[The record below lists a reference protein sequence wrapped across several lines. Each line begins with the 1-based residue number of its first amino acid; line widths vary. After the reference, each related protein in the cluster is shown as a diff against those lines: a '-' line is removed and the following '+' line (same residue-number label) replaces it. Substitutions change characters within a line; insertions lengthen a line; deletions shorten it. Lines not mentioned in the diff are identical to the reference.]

1 MDLLPGLYTGLCA
14 LLLGAALRRWY
25 DPLPKRVLA
34 TYGLVLVLLFG
45 PALFGGALLLPLDNL
60 RGHVPFQD
68 LPATEPHGNLI
79 QGDLI
84 QLVTPSLAAAREAFA
99 QGRWP
104 LWNDKAGAGMPLLAD
119 PQAQALQPL
128 VWLTLPLPLNRAAAV
143 LAALRVLLALTFTFL
158 LFRRQGFGIG
168 PSLAGSLGYGLGG
181 FVLLWVGWPLANPA
195 ALLPLFL
202 YAGIRCLRCGGR
214 RDSVLLAGATFA
226 LLLGGHPEA
235 ILLTLGLGAAWML
248 AEVFG
253 SGARREPRRRSL
265 RRAAL
270 ALSLGAALAAP
281 GLLPA
286 LDLAPDSLR
295 ADRMR
300 HPAPA
305 SSEEPGFGSDLAR
318 RWLPTAAPNA
328 YGNSRFLHY
337 WGLSN
342 TNEDAA
348 GFVGTALL
356 LAALLSLV
364 ARRRFPQERLTL
376 ALTAAA
382 LLWLAGLG
390 DSRRVLLLVA
400 FGLAYLGACTL
411 ERLRRGEVP
420 PWTVVAAAAAVAALL
435 AWAYLGHAHPEDP
448 GRLAAF
454 RIGWLHWQM
463 RFLVLA
469 VLLFLVGSKRHW
481 VGAVFALGIAA
492 ELLLAHGPANP
503 PMPQRL
509 AFPANEPLRFLEQH
523 LEGDPAGSRMAAL
536 GRAFPPNLPS
546 LYGLSD
552 ARVYNPMTPRA
563 YAAYVAPV
571 TVAWWGEVPEFGNP
585 GHPLYRDLGV
595 RYLLTGPEEEVP
607 PPFRLAFA
615 SPEARI
621 YEHPDPLPLLYL
633 SPGTGKARP
642 ALRLEEPGRIGAG
655 LGLLR
660 PRHLASRLA
669 QDGGW
674 RLLLDG
680 RRHPTGLEGPFLAA
694 EVPAGRHRIEL
705 LYRPRPFL
713 LGLVIAALA
722 LAAAVAAWVPP
733 PHAALGK
740 DSKDTKDDK
749 DSSPRDDARP

>member
-1 MDLLPGLYTGLCA
+1 MASWSPVDLLPGLYTGLCA
-14 LLLGAALRRWY
+14 ILLRAALNRWY
-25 DPLPKRVLA
+25 DPLSKRVLA
-34 TYGLVLVLLFG
+34 ACGIVLVLLFG
-45 PALFGGALLLPLDNL
+45 PVLFGGSLLLPLDNL

-68 LPATEPHGNLI
+68 LAPAEPHGNPI

-84 QLVTPSLAAAREAFA
+84 QLVTPSLGAVREAFA
-99 QGRWP
+99 EGRWP
-104 LWNDKAGAGMPLLAD
+104 LWNERAGAGMPLLAD

-128 VWLTLPLPLNRAAAV
+128 TWLTLPLPLLRAAGA
-143 LAALRVLLALTFTFL
+143 LAALRVLLALAFSFL
-158 LFRRQGFGIG
+158 VFRRQGFGIG

-202 YAGIRCLRCGGR
+202 YAGIRCLREGGR
-214 RDSVLLAGATFA
+214 RDSVLLAAATLA

-253 SGARREPRRRSL
+253 SGPCRESRPRAL

-270 ALSLGAALAAP
+270 ALAVGAVLAAP

-286 LDLAPDSLR
+286 LDLIPESLR
-295 ADRMR
+295 ADRLR
-300 HPAPA
+300 NPAPA
-305 SSEEPGFGSDLAR
+305 ADEAGFGSDLAR
-318 RWLPTAAPNA
+318 RFLPIAAPNA
-328 YGNSRFLHY
+328 YGNSRFYGY
-337 WGLSN
+337 WGLHN

-348 GFVGTALL
+348 GFVGTPLL
-356 LAALLSLV
+356 LAALLSLG
-364 ARRRFPQERLTL
+364 ARRRFPQERLTWVV
-376 ALTAAA
+376 TGAA

-390 DSRRVLLLVA
+390 DTRRALLLVA
-400 FGLAYLGACTL
+400 WGLAYLGACTL
-411 ERLRRGEVP
+411 ERLRRGETHRWAV
-420 PWTVVAAAAAVAALL
+420 AAVAAALAGLL
-435 AWAYLGHAHPEDP
+435 FWAYLGHPNPEDP
-448 GRLAAF
+448 TRLAVL

-469 VLLFLVGSKRHW
+469 VALFLVGRKRHW
-481 VGAVFALGIAA
+481 PGAAFATIVAA
-492 ELLLAHGPANP
+492 ELLLAHGSANP

-509 AFPANEPLRFLEQH
+509 AFPLNEPLRFLEQR
-523 LEGDPAGSRMAAL
+523 LAENPDGSRMAAL

-546 LYGLSD
+546 LYGFPD
-552 ARVYNPMTPRA
+552 ARVYNPMAPLSYIDVA
-563 YAAYVAPV
+563 APV
-571 TVAWWGEVPEFGNP
+571 TVSWWGELPEFGNP

-595 RYLLTGPEEEVP
+595 RYLMAGPQEEVP
-607 PPFRLAFA
+607 PPFRLVFE

-642 ALRLEEPGRIGAG
+642 ALELDEPGRIGAD

-660 PRHLASRLA
+660 PRLLASRLH

-680 RRHPTGLEGPFLAA
+680 RRHPTRTQGPFLAA
-694 EVPAGRHRIEL
+694 EIPAGRHRIEL
-705 LYRPRPFL
+705 LYRPWPFL
-713 LGLVIAALA
+713 LGLGIAALA
-722 LAAAVAAWVPP
+722 LAGAAAAWVPP
-733 PHAALGK
+733 PVSRSGLEYPREHAQA
-740 DSKDTKDDK
+740 D
-749 DSSPRDDARP
+749 RPLP